1 MKTTHCWLY
10 VLVVLTITA
19 CGGATDVEAPAI
31 FDAIATE
38 YANLGLT
45 EAEIETL
52 MSLEQV
58 DEYPLYKMHYYA
70 PYETV
75 SLDSSVHHANV
86 PAYTAT
92 WGCSLFAA
100 FADPESMLYGRNFDW
115 EYSPALLLYTDPAD
129 GYASVSMVDIKYLG
143 YESEEQA
150 QGLKDSALPYRTFLL
165 DAPYLPFDG
174 MNEMGLAVG
183 MAAVPP
189 GDMVSDP
196 EKQTIGSLLVIRE
209 ILDHAGDV
217 DEAVSVLE
225 SYNID
230 YGDAPALHYMIA
242 DASGQA
248 ALVEFYQ
255 SEMHVLYNQNAWHQ
269 ATNFLRAST
278 GESGEG
284 HCWRYDVI
292 SERLVSSTGMLS
304 SQDAVDLLEEISQVE
319 TQWSIVY
326 GMSTGDIQVAMGQA
340 YDDVHL
346 LHFRLAEE

>member
-1 MKTTHCWLY
+1 MKKIPFWLCALL
-10 VLVVLTITA
+10 VLILTA
-19 CGGATDVEAPAI
+19 CSGATEIESPAI
-31 FDAIATE
+31 IETIATE

-45 EAEIETL
+45 DAEIETL

-58 DEYPLYKMHYYA
+58 DEYTLYTMHYFA

-75 SLDSSVHHANV
+75 SLEHNVQRSNV
-86 PAYTAT
+86 PTFDAT

-115 EYSPALLLYTDPAD
+115 EYSPAVLLYTDPTD

-143 YESEEQA
+143 YESVEQS
-150 QGLKDSALPYRTFLL
+150 QNLKDSALPYRTFLL

-189 GDMVSDP
+189 GDMASDP
-196 EKQTIGSLLVIRE
+196 EKQTVNSLLVIRE

-217 DEAVSVLE
+217 RGAVTILE

-230 YGDAPALHYMIA
+230 YGGGPALHYMIA
-242 DASGQA
+242 DVSGQA

-255 SEMHVLYNQNAWHQ
+255 SEMHVLYNQDAWHQ

-278 GESGEG
+278 GDSPGG
-284 HCWRYDVI
+284 HCWRYDKI
-292 SERLVSSTGMLS
+292 SERLEASNGKLS
-304 SQDAVDLLEEISQVE
+304 SLKAINLLADVSQGG

-326 GMSTGDIQVAMGQA
+326 GMSTGDIHVAMGQA
-340 YDDVHL
+340 YDDVHIL
-346 LHFRLAEE
+346 QLELAEE

>member
-1 MKTTHCWLY
+1 MKTIHFWLY
-10 VLVVLTITA
+10 LLLVLTITA
-19 CGGATDVEAPAI
+19 CGGVADVEAPAI

-45 EAEIETL
+45 DAEIETL

-58 DEYPLYKMHYYA
+58 DEFPLYTMHYYA
-70 PYETV
+70 HYETV
-75 SLDSSVHHANV
+75 SLDSNIRHANV
-86 PAYTAT
+86 PTYTAT
-92 WGCSLFAA
+92 WECSLFAA
-100 FADPESMLYGRNFDW
+100 FADPEGMLYGRNFDW
-115 EYSPALLLYTDPAD
+115 EYSPALLLFTDPAD
-129 GYASVSMVDIKYLG
+129 GYASVSMVDIEYLG

-150 QGLKDSALPYRTFLL
+150 RGLKDSALPYRTFLL

-189 GDMVSDP
+189 GDMISDP
-196 EKQTIGSLLVIRE
+196 GKQTIGSLLVIRE
-209 ILDHAGDV
+209 ILDHAGDI
-217 DEAVSVLE
+217 DEAVSILE

-230 YGDAPALHYMIA
+230 YGNAPALHYMIA
-242 DASGQA
+242 DASGRA

-278 GESGEG
+278 GESAEG
-284 HCWRYDVI
+284 HCWRYDML
-292 SERLVSSTGMLS
+292 SERLVSNTGKLS
-304 SQDAVDLLEEISQVE
+304 SQEAIDLLADVSQDG

-326 GMSTGDIQVAMGQA
+326 GMSTGDIHVSMGQA